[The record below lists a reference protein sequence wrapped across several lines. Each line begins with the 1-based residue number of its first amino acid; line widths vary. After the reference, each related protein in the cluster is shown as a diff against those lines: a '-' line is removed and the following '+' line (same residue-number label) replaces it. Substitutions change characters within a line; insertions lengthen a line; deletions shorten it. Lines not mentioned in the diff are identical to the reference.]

1 MLKYTFYLVFLSII
15 SSSFAYIITVDSH
28 AEECFFDSAQAGSK
42 LGKYFKEKFSPKK
55 NKIFIIHLNISGL
68 MFETIEGGFLDI
80 DVRIVGPDGKIIYQ
94 GDRETNGKYT
104 FAAYETG
111 VYTYCFSNQMSTV
124 TPKVV
129 MFTMEIS
136 EAPTGTQGN
145 LLLTFPNLSLKK

>member
-1 MLKYTFYLVFLSII
+1 
-15 SSSFAYIITVDSH
+15 
-28 AEECFFDSAQAGSK
+28 
-42 LGKYFKEKFSPKK
+42 
-55 NKIFIIHLNISGL
+55 

-80 DVRIVGPDGKIIYQ
+80 DVRIVGPDGKIIYQVRIGMFVMKLELKTELRKFQ

-136 EAPTGTQGN
+136 DAPSGTPGEI
-145 LLLTFPNLSLKK
+145 LLDFTHSELD